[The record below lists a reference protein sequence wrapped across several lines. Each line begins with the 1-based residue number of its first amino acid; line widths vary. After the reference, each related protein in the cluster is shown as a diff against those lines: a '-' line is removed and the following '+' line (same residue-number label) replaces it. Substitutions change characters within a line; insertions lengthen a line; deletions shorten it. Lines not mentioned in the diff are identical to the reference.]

1 MKIVIQ
7 CAAKKDPDAGSLTD
21 AHGTP
26 VLFVANPG
34 LAPHSDTCVY
44 ARPDDQAGNGK
55 TWRDLLVDYN
65 AASENQLRLLPAYRL
80 YRHPVYGQLV
90 ERYGVGN
97 VFILSAG
104 WGLISADFLTPK
116 YDITFSASADK
127 FKKRSKRD
135 QYNDFRMLRDD
146 SDEEVVF
153 LGGKDYLP
161 LFCNLTREYRG
172 KRFIFYNSGS
182 PPNAP
187 GCTLIR
193 YPTKIR
199 TNWHYACARDFLDGR
214 IGTWQGAG

>member
-7 CAAKKDPDAGSLTD
+7 CAAKKDSDAGSLTD
-21 AHGTP
+21 AHGKP

-65 AASENQLRLLPAYRL
+65 AAGENRLRLLPAYRL

-135 QYNDFRMLRDD
+135 RYNDFQMLPDD

-153 LGGKDYLP
+153 FGGKDYLP
-161 LFCNLTREYRG
+161 LFCRLTKGYRAE
-172 KRFIFYNSGS
+172 RIVYYNSAS
-182 PPNAP
+182 PPETP

-193 YPTKIR
+193 YPTTTR
-199 TNWHYACARDFLDGR
+199 TNWHYGCARDF
-214 IGTWQGAG
+214 IAGKTGI